1 MWCKT
6 PHLPPI
12 AWHVSPGFLS
22 HMHKLLT
29 RWSCKAYLMLT
40 FDWIVLPHQSQCLK
54 KCKILT
60 ERRCKCTKVFGE
72 LMKWILVWLQTAIY
86 CRQKVE
92 TLQTVGQMVGY
103 FNSNKADS
111 FICDVKAYFWWI
123 LTSGCTGL
131 MLSKIPQFSM
141 CDGSFGSQKVMTLV
155 CSVKDPGNFRNWLS
169 WSWGTIPNCTGYNLL
184 PCTRLGGLVVRIPAC
199 GNKSP
204 EFEPQVENQ
213 NFSKLRLRTLKL
225 AASMKYKIHTV
236 FCRIHYGI
244 HTVVQTIPYG
254 HHAIL

>member
-6 PHLPPI
+6 PHLPPV

-72 LMKWILVWLQTAIY
+72 LMKWIFVWLQTAIY

-141 CDGSFGSQKVMTLV
+141 CYLLCTEGHKHGWHVLSRWQ
-155 CSVKDPGNFRNWLS
+155 LS
-169 WSWGTIPNCTGYNLL
+169 WFEGWFPWE
-184 PCTRLGGLVVRIPAC
+184 
-199 GNKSP
+199 P
-204 EFEPQVENQ
+204 EIQRKKVGFNE
-213 NFSKLRLRTLKL
+213 L
-225 AASMKYKIHTV
+225 
-236 FCRIHYGI
+236 
-244 HTVVQTIPYG
+244 
-254 HHAIL
+254 